1 MYIVHVLA
9 HVLYTRAS
17 HCQDPNNFSDT
28 ETRCPVYAGDS
39 VIGDAGD
46 VGDAGGDDEKRL
58 LVKPFSTTAVL
69 NGSANRNATFVAMT
83 HDT

>member
-1 MYIVHVLA
+1 M
-9 HVLYTRAS
+9 
-17 HCQDPNNFSDT
+17 
-28 ETRCPVYAGDS
+28 
-39 VIGDAGD
+39 IGDAGD

>member
-1 MYIVHVLA
+1 MALA
-9 HVLYTRAS
+9 TVSEAKIQITFLILR
-17 HCQDPNNFSDT
+17 
-28 ETRCPVYAGDS
+28 RGVYAGESGD
-39 VIGDAGD
+39 IGDAGD
-46 VGDAGGDDEKRL
+46 VGHAGGDIDGDAGGDDEKRL